1 MEPEDQTQQS
11 GLPRPCRA
19 GEAEYGAL
27 LDRQVQPIE
36 RDPLVVSD
44 AGEFSGADDVHRCL
58 FVPSARG
65 GISQV
70 VASGVGPR
78 MRPPAPR
85 DDNSAEDGSAAASA
99 GCLGRSGLPL
109 AGQGSYTSR
118 MQRVL
123 MISADPAQVAV
134 AEAAMRLDGRALRAE
149 TSAEACLLAVR
160 EWRPDLLILDLG
172 LGLTAGG
179 VAALLRDPA
188 LVADVGRR
196 DRACRARATARGR
209 RRVSPSPTSSWC
221 PSTKRSGARASRARS
236 GARTGADDG
245 HLLRRGTLVIDLERY
260 TVTVDGAVVDLT
272 FKEYELLRFLASN
285 PGKPFTRE
293 ALLNQVWGYDYYGGS
308 RTVDVHVR
316 RIRAKIERHE
326 TFV

>member
-1 MEPEDQTQQS
+1 
-11 GLPRPCRA
+11 
-19 GEAEYGAL
+19 
-27 LDRQVQPIE
+27 
-36 RDPLVVSD
+36 
-44 AGEFSGADDVHRCL
+44 
-58 FVPSARG
+58 
-65 GISQV
+65 
-70 VASGVGPR
+70 
-78 MRPPAPR
+78 
-85 DDNSAEDGSAAASA
+85 
-99 GCLGRSGLPL
+99 
-109 AGQGSYTSR
+109 

-179 VAALLRDPA
+179 VAALLRDPV
-188 LVADVGRR
+188 VADGVAVLALAEHDQLRDVGPGVAI
-196 DRACRARATARGR
+196 DDFIMAPIDEDELRAR
-209 RRVSPSPTSSWC
+209 V
-221 PSTKRSGARASRARS
+221 SRALWR
-236 GARTGADDG
+236 RTGANDG
-245 HLLRRGTLVIDLERY
+245 HLLRRGSLLIDLERY
-260 TVTVDGAVVDLT
+260 TVTVGGAVVDLT

-326 TFV
+326 AFVETVRNVGYRFADEPRVH